1 MGRGDALRVAGDDHR
16 QHIVH
21 RRLSRLAH
29 ALRSAIRH
37 DETIGELPHVV
48 NVVTD
53 AELNADLGLQ
63 TNHGTSEKLDLLR
76 AKSAVG
82 SPEIWTVTPRER
94 LPRRHAAHLW
104 PADLSAQ
111 LRPSSL

>member
-1 MGRGDALRVAGDDHR
+1 MGRGDALRIAGDDHR

-63 TNHGTSEKLDLLR
+63 TNHGTSE
-76 AKSAVG
+76 SSTSFG
-82 SPEIWTVTPRER
+82 PSQR
-94 LPRRHAAHLW
+94 LARRRSGL
-104 PADLSAQ
+104 
-111 LRPSSL
+111 